1 MISGIPLL
9 TRGPLALFFGGKEII
24 PQLSSSSV
32 KSSNIPFYFLVILS
46 LTLQILLAI
55 YKKLKFRKEIQYEQ
69 QLKETVLSGV
79 RNVYGQIIIFTGFLA
94 CCLDFAIHVFLAKK
108 HQENKNEDN
117 PTSNSANGSFII
129 LVVLSLINFTPFLNP
144 KLR

>member
-1 MISGIPLL
+1 M
-9 TRGPLALFFGGKEII
+9 
-24 PQLSSSSV
+24 
-32 KSSNIPFYFLVILS
+32 ILS